1 MTSPK
6 IGKDEEHVVK
16 QGQVC
21 RKIKEILE
29 DKINQGKI
37 SEKWIEECL
46 PAEYKRKYIKSDLS
60 SLSKQ
65 RPKRQLIEVRTG
77 GNQITEQQDEKGIDW
92 PSERQPTNKMQSED
106 KSEQRR
112 VVIQAGESEAL
123 AQENEELKEALRR
136 QTAMQSA
143 DQVSQSELKFTVP
156 KARYEELQNAMH
168 KSENLVY
175 LIFDKSRTF
184 VRAEPD
190 VYN

>member
-1 MTSPK
+1 MIGLFFLLSHSTHLVTRTSPK

-65 RPKRQLIEVRTG
+65 RSKRQLIEVRTG

-112 VVIQAGESEAL
+112 Y
-123 AQENEELKEALRR
+123 NN
-136 QTAMQSA
+136 TAFPDPS
-143 DQVSQSELKFTVP
+143 
-156 KARYEELQNAMH
+156 
-168 KSENLVY
+168 LVRSY
-175 LIFDKSRTF
+175 LYTLT
-184 VRAEPD
+184 
-190 VYN
+190 